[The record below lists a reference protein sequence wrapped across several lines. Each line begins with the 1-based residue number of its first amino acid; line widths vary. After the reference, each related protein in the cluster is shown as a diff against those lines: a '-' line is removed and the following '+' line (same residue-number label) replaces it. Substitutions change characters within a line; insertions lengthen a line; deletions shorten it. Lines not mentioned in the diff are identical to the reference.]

1 MSRPALP
8 PASQLQA
15 QAPAR
20 RAQADQSGVSTPTPV
35 PAHASTDGIDPKLLD
50 QARTRLEALY
60 AQVAHSWPGFIA
72 RPGQHQM
79 MHAALLTFLSAR
91 APEDTHRPGQHL
103 AQLEAGTGTGKT
115 VAYCLAAIVAGE
127 LLKKPV
133 IVSTAT
139 VALQEQLFY
148 QDLPRLAAIVPEL
161 RFDLLKGR
169 GRYLCES
176 RLEGALHGDAQ
187 GDLLDGERLESFPS
201 ARRPASGPQESARDH
216 SHSVKWFKQVGRLLR
231 TGQWNGD
238 LDRLDPPPDPADW
251 RRVQASA
258 QACNGGQCEFFKGC
272 AFFKARRLAASAT
285 LQVANHALILATL
298 HSDSTLIDAGH
309 TLFVFDEA
317 HHLPD
322 IAADLFAH
330 RARLGPSVA
339 LLTSLRTLV
348 NRHGRAMP
356 ASTRPDPVAF
366 GRSVSECTDRLGE
379 VARWGGQAGWVS
391 ADRPVHR
398 FAHGR
403 IPEDLAPEC
412 VALRAALGSVGAV
425 VAGIAAA
432 LMEPDESRSPDERD
446 EQTRA
451 GVELGVYGSR
461 LDTLEKLFGAWATHD
476 AVPWAKWVEFV
487 PGAATA
493 TSTGRAGAGDAAE
506 PAHSADPADPTDTPA
521 DVWLCAS
528 PLTAAQLLA
537 RGLWKSVSAAVCTS
551 ATLTACSSFDFFD
564 RFSGL
569 NRFAERR
576 ALVVASP
583 FDYATQGELR
593 IAAMQH
599 SPKSAEFSAE
609 LCRVLPGLL
618 RAHDHGQLVLFTSRR
633 QMQACHAALP
643 GELSEQVQ
651 VQGQRSRTEVLKEHG
666 RRVGLGQRSILFGL
680 QSFGEGIDL
689 PGRLCEHVVI
699 DRLPFAPPTSPVD
712 EALSE
717 WLVTQGR
724 DPFVEI
730 AVPRAAMKL
739 AQWAGRGVRTV
750 TDRAVITVCDT
761 RLLTTRYGQA
771 ILGGLPPFPV
781 VRPARAMPER
791 VGVEKSP

>member
-1 MSRPALP
+1 MPA
-8 PASQLQA
+8 
-15 QAPAR
+15 
-20 RAQADQSGVSTPTPV
+20 
-35 PAHASTDGIDPKLLD
+35 PAHARVQGIDRKLLD
-50 QARTRLEALY
+50 KARTRLEFLY
-60 AQVAHSWPGFIA
+60 GKVAESWPGFIA
-72 RPGQHQM
+72 RPGQYQM

-91 APEDTHRPGQHL
+91 APEDIHRPGQHL

-115 VAYCLAAIVAGE
+115 VAYCLAAIVASE

-148 QDLPRLAAIVPEL
+148 KDLPRLAAIIPEL

-187 GDLLDGERLESFPS
+187 GDLLDGELFESFPS
-201 ARRPASGPQESARDH
+201 ARRPASQTQGAARDRLQ
-216 SHSVKWFKQVGRLLR
+216 SVRWFKQVGKQLR
-231 TGQWNGD
+231 AGRWNGD
-238 LDRLDPPPDPADW
+238 LDRLDPPPDPQDW

-272 AFFKARRLAASAT
+272 AFFRARRQAATAT
-285 LQVANHALILATL
+285 LQVANHSLILATL
-298 HSDSTLIDAGH
+298 QTDSTLIDAGN

-317 HHLPD
+317 HHLPG
-322 IAADLFAH
+322 IAADLFAL
-330 RARLGPSVA
+330 RARLGPSIT
-339 LLTSLRTLV
+339 LLISLRTLV
-348 NRHGRAMP
+348 SRHGRSMSP
-356 ASTRPDPVAF
+356 STRPDPVAF
-366 GRSVSECTDRLGE
+366 GRSVTECIDMLAGM
-379 VARWGGQAGWVS
+379 ARRGTEAGWVS
-391 ADRPVHR
+391 ADQPVHR

-403 IPEDLAPEC
+403 IPETLVTEC
-412 VALRAALGSVGAV
+412 ESLGAALGSVSAV
-425 VAGIAAA
+425 VARIAAA
-432 LMEPDESRSPDERD
+432 LMEPDESRSPDERE
-446 EQTRA
+446 EQSRA
-451 GVELGVYGSR
+451 GVELGVYGAR
-461 LDTLEKLFGAWATHD
+461 LNTLMQLFSAWATHN
-476 AVPWAKWVEFV
+476 AVPWAKWVEFS
-487 PGAATA
+487 PGASAA
-493 TSTGRAGAGDAAE
+493 DLADAAE
-506 PAHSADPADPTDTPA
+506 PANVAKAAKAAKAAKSSKSSIAADLADPADPADPSHPD

-528 PLTAAQLLA
+528 PLTAAQLLS

-551 ATLTACSSFDFFD
+551 ATLTACGSFDFFD
-564 RFSGL
+564 RFSGM
-569 NRFAERR
+569 NRFPERR

-593 IAAMQH
+593 IAPMQH
-599 SPKSAEFSAE
+599 SPKNAEFSTE
-609 LCRVLPGLL
+609 LCGTLPGLL
-618 RAHDHGQLVLFTSRR
+618 RTHKHGQLVLFTSRR

-643 GELSEQVQ
+643 VDLREQVLI
-651 VQGQRSRTEVLKEHG
+651 QGERSRTEVLSEHS
-666 RRVGLGQRSILFGL
+666 RRVELGQRSILFGL

-699 DRLPFAPPTSPVD
+699 DKLPFTPPTSPVD

-761 RLLTTRYGQA
+761 RLITTRYGKD
-771 ILGGLPPFPV
+771 ILAGLPPFPV
-781 VRPARAMPER
+781 VRPARALPEK
-791 VGVEKSP
+791 GGGATGLPPPFS